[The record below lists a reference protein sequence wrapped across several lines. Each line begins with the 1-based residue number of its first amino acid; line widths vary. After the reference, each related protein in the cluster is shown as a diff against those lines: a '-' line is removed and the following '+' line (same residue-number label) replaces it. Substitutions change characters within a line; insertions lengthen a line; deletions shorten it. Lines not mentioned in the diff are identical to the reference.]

1 MKEKMNKRIIRLA
14 DVIHKTGMCRASIYK
29 EMAENRF
36 PKNVKLTSVAVG
48 WIESEIDEWIESRI
62 LTRNSNN

>member
-1 MKEKMNKRIIRLA
+1 MNKRILRLA

-29 EMAENRF
+29 EMVENRF
-36 PKNVKLTSVAVG
+36 PKNVKLTSIAVG

-62 LTRNSNN
+62 STRNSNN